1 VDWDINPEG
10 VQSVLQNTQTA
21 AEPFDTVVKAYGDDL
36 TNIMNGLN
44 YDVFMVVATAV
55 GEYSAHWA
63 PTLEAAAK
71 QVGASLTGA
80 MDATKAYMNGQA
92 EMAANAQRNAAAGF
106 TPPIPGSQPPRP
118 GGKAVAI

>member
-21 AEPFDTVVKAYGDDL
+21 AEPFDALAKTYGDDL

-44 YDVFMVVATAV
+44 YDIFVVVASAV

-80 MDATKAYMNGQA
+80 RDATMAYMNGQA
-92 EMAANAQRNAAAGF
+92 EMAENAQRNAAAGI
-106 TPPIPGSQPPRP
+106 TPPPPGSQPPRT
-118 GGKAVAI
+118 GGARAV